1 MSFLNQIWKDLK
13 DRKLLPVAGVL
24 LVAIV
29 AVPVALSSSSS
40 TPAPAGAVA
49 PPPPPAAGLPA
60 VNQTSVPS
68 SAAPNGRARNP
79 FAPSSGATSTTTT
92 TTTAATSTPVTG
104 STSATGTG
112 TGTGTTGASGSPSS
126 SSTGGTSTPTTP
138 STGGQTPSVPPTI
151 PVPKP
156 KRTVPTLKSDQSYS
170 VSLAITRR
178 SGGLDT
184 INPLQ
189 RLSPLPSPSQ
199 PLVVELGVLKGGDRV
214 LFAVQP
220 GTVVSGKGTCVPGA
234 IDCEILSLAQ
244 AQTEKLSVRTDHGVV
259 PVALFAVTGITA
271 IKHSSRVAAMK
282 ARHQESRVGRQVL
295 DHSSL
300 NALSLFRYEPSVGS
314 VVDFRNL
321 TLRDS

>member
-1 MSFLNQIWKDLK
+1 MSFLHQIWKDLK
-13 DRKLLPVAGVL
+13 DRKLLPVAAVL

-29 AVPVALSSSSS
+29 AVPVALSSSS
-40 TPAPAGAVA
+40 TAPAPAGAVA

-60 VNQTSVPS
+60 VSETSVPS
-68 SAAPNGRARNP
+68 SSAPNGRARNP
-79 FAPSSGATSTTTT
+79 FAPSSGATSTATT
-92 TTTAATSTPVTG
+92 TTTAATSTPVSG
-104 STSATGTG
+104 STSG
-112 TGTGTTGASGSPSS
+112 TGASTTSTSGSTST
-126 SSTGGTSTPTTP
+126 SSTGGATTPTTPTTP
-138 STGGQTPSVPPTI
+138 STGGQTPSVPPMI

-156 KRTVPTLKSDQSYS
+156 RRVVPALKADQSYS

-184 INPLQ
+184 INPLG
-189 RLSPLPSPSQ
+189 RLSLLPSPSQ
-199 PLVVELGVLKGGDRV
+199 PLIVELGVLKGGNRV

-244 AQTEKLSVRTDHGVV
+244 AQTEKLSVRTDRGVV

-271 IKHSSRVAAMK
+271 VNHSSHAAAMK
-282 ARHQESRVGRQVL
+282 ARHQESRVGRRVL